1 MKLRNVNISCF
12 LYSHNMDEY
21 HLTLAVVAVTCLI
34 MWAII
39 AVISIL
45 KEAILF
51 HYICGFTIELSEI
64 IKPGR
69 H

>member
-1 MKLRNVNISCF
+1 
-12 LYSHNMDEY
+12 MDEY
-21 HLTLAVVAVTCLI
+21 HSTLAVVAVTCLI

>member
-1 MKLRNVNISCF
+1 
-12 LYSHNMDEY
+12 MDGY
-21 HLTLAVVAVTCLI
+21 HSTLAVVAVMCLI
-34 MWAII
+34 VWAII

-45 KEAILF
+45 KEDVLF
-51 HYICGFTIELSEI
+51 HYICGFSIELSEI